1 MTVNPETQGNNA
13 YLPPSPVVQPF
24 LTISNITQ
32 GKPCVVTV
40 IEQNTYVVGQLV
52 YFSVPS
58 SYGMYQ
64 IDGLSGEITVVS
76 SQDFTVNLDTSAF
89 SAFVVPSELS
99 AVIKPATLSP
109 SGSRNIYNF
118 TTVPFHSLGNFG
130 N

>member
-1 MTVNPETQGNNA
+1 MSVNPDTQGNNI

-32 GKPCVVTV
+32 AKPCVVTV
-40 IEQNTYVVGQLV
+40 IEENTYIAGKIV

-64 IDGLSGEITVVS
+64 IDGLSGEIILIS
-76 SQDFTVNLDTSAF
+76 GQNFTINIDTSAF
-89 SAFVVPSELS
+89 SAFAVPSSQSE
-99 AVIKPATLSP
+99 VIKPATLSP
-109 SGSRNIYNF
+109 AGSRNLYNF
-118 TTVPFHSLGNFG
+118 TTVPFQSLGNFG